1 MDGEP
6 PEFLKKY
13 FTPEITNSPYNKMPD
28 GSALENHIIL
38 NQNYYFALSW
48 MIAELGKLKDS
59 GLRIELLE
67 KSIEKVY
74 KAKDNVS
81 QLAYSISDEVQP
93 TILQILDEAQ
103 SMTKTFFDEDILE
116 HIVVSVFIS

>member
-1 MDGEP
+1 
-6 PEFLKKY
+6 
-13 FTPEITNSPYNKMPD
+13 
-28 GSALENHIIL
+28 
-38 NQNYYFALSW
+38 

-74 KAKDNVS
+74 KAEDNVS
-81 QLAYSISDEVQP
+81 QLAYYIADDKQP

-103 SMTKTFFDEDILE
+103 NISNTFFDEDILE